1 MANVLVVDDLPDV
14 ADSFRELLTLFGHD
28 VRVAYSAGDAITEI
42 NARQPDV
49 VLSDV
54 VARRRQVE
62 PQTPAADLSRLA
74 VRSAHGVSIGGSAPE
89 LITWH
94 DSVAAC

>member
-1 MANVLVVDDLPDV
+1 MANVLVVDDIPDV
-14 ADSFRELLTLFGHD
+14 ADSFRELLTLF
-28 VRVAYSAGDAITEI
+28 
-42 NARQPDV
+42 

-54 VARRRQVE
+54 IARRRQVE

-74 VRSAHGVSIGGSAPE
+74 VRRAHGVSIGGSAPE